1 MARSQRSLPAFP
13 ITLFVLKDLCLSSR
27 QRFVHHKLRSVA
39 GKKIR
44 DPFFPCFFHE
54 IFSFLA
60 WNRLDIMLCYET
72 GSIDCES
79 LEKTPKEFLDE
90 EGG

>member
-1 MARSQRSLPAFP
+1 M
-13 ITLFVLKDLCLSSR
+13 
-27 QRFVHHKLRSVA
+27 HNKLRSA
-39 GKKIR
+39 ANKKVH

-54 IFSFLA
+54 IFSFQA

-72 GSIDCES
+72 GSIHCES
-79 LEKTPKEFLDE
+79 LEKTGKKFLDE